1 MFILLAANEE
11 FSGRASMSTVTHG
24 AFAEMPW
31 PFAYAEMSGYEFL
44 FNFKD
49 HSCLVFASF
58 PFFPIKTKILKLT
71 TILNKYRIMAMTPNR
86 SLKKKQRNIKLNKIA
101 SIIRNI
107 KPDCFALAIVV
118 LKLFHF
124 ITSCV
129 RGGMVLAVPCTH
141 SLYFSI

>member
-1 MFILLAANEE
+1 
-11 FSGRASMSTVTHG
+11 MSTVTHG

-86 SLKKKQRNIKLNKIA
+86 SLKKKQRSIKLNKIA

-124 ITSCV
+124 EEFSGRASMST
-129 RGGMVLAVPCTH
+129 ATH
-141 SLYFSI
+141 GAFAEMP